1 MSLESILV
9 RMLNRPRE
17 ARPAQVDGFRLGRS
31 ENLIG
36 GGREEFSLPWRPVQH
51 TFISGR
57 TGTGKTTLLLLA
69 MAEHSSAGMPF
80 LFIDF
85 HGQATESLLALQ
97 GAGKHERKI
106 ILFEPWSDPV
116 VGWNPLES
124 RGESPYAVVQE
135 LIGIFHLRLWPDAW
149 GPRLEELLRM
159 TLLALVE
166 TKLTLLEASALIS
179 RPEFRRA
186 VLERVSLPE
195 VREFWTLRFERL
207 SPSQRSLV
215 SETVLNKL
223 SVFHDPTLKYVVGQE
238 RSSLDFDRALQGG
251 QSIIANLSAGGLQG
265 NNYLLAAL
273 VVAKFKAAVYRRQGD
288 GIPYS
293 VFLDEFQEMIALD
306 ALDDYLRSFR
316 KFGCSVYL
324 ATQHL
329 QLAPEL
335 KAAIFG
341 NCSRFFSFAGS
352 ATDAAFLGREFGE
365 PDGSLVTELLPDLP
379 TGQAIAKVR
388 GKPGGLLRVTQPSIK
403 AVPSLAGVGRGLCLQ
418 SGKTRKEIDEEI
430 ARRLTRFSPTEI
442 SRPTKTKTARPPRAH
457 ENCGIP
463 EGYER
468 T

>member
-9 RMLNRPRE
+9 RMLNRPRQ
-17 ARPAQVDGFRLGRS
+17 ALPACVSGFRLGRS
-31 ENLIG
+31 ESLIG
-36 GGREEFSLPWRPVQH
+36 GTNEEFSLPWRPVQH
-51 TFISGR
+51 TFVSGR
-57 TGTGKTTLLLLA
+57 TGTGKTTLLLRA
-69 MAEHSSAGMPF
+69 MAEHWSAGVPF

-85 HGQATESLLALQ
+85 HGHATEALLTLRAR
-97 GAGKHERKI
+97 KREEREI
-106 ILFEPWSDPV
+106 VLFEPWSDPV
-116 VGWNPLES
+116 VGWNPLEP
-124 RGESPYAVVQE
+124 RGESSYGLVQE

-159 TLLALVE
+159 TLLALAE
-166 TKLTLLEASALIS
+166 TKLTLLEATALVS
-179 RPEFRRA
+179 RPEFRRT

-223 SVFHDPTLKYVVGQE
+223 SVFHDPTLKHVVGQE
-238 RSSLDFDRALQGG
+238 HSSLDFDRALQSG
-251 QSIIANLSAGGLQG
+251 QSIIANLSAGSLRG

-273 VVAKFKAAVYRRQGD
+273 LVSKFKAAVYRRQGD

-365 PDGSLVTELLPDLP
+365 PDGSLITELLPELP
-379 TGQAIAKVR
+379 IGQAIVKVR
-388 GKPGGLLRVTQPSIK
+388 GKPSSLLRVAPPSVK
-403 AVPSLAGVGRGLCLQ
+403 AAPSLSEIGRRMCLQ
-418 SGKTRKEIDEEI
+418 LGKTRKEIDEEI
-430 ARRLTRFSPTEI
+430 ARRLTTFSPAET
-442 SRPTKTKTARPPRAH
+442 SRPAKAKRAPSVH
-457 ENCGIP
+457 ADHCSLP